1 MISLSIEVYIQG
13 VDYSVSYLLLKY
25 VHIVCAA
32 ASFALF
38 FIRGIWAIRAYPSV
52 QEPWAKA
59 LPHVIDGLLIISA
72 LAMFY
77 VSFPTAWGGT
87 WMIVKFALIAVYVVL
102 AVYVLRIAKG
112 KIVRIAIW
120 IAALVLF
127 LYITSVA
134 VLHNPAGLFL
144 LL

>member
-1 MISLSIEVYIQG
+1 M
-13 VDYSVSYLLLKY
+13 SYLLFKY
-25 VHIVCAA
+25 IHIVCAA

-52 QEPWAKA
+52 QEPWARA
-59 LPHVIDGLLIISA
+59 LPHVIDGLLVFSA

-87 WMIVKFALIAVYVVL
+87 WMIVKFVLIVIYVVL
-102 AVYVLRIAKG
+102 ATFVLRFAKG
-112 KIVRIAIW
+112 KMVRLVFW
-120 IAALVLF
+120 ISALLLF
-127 LYITSVA
+127 LYITSIA
-134 VLHNPAGLFL
+134 VLHNPAGIFL